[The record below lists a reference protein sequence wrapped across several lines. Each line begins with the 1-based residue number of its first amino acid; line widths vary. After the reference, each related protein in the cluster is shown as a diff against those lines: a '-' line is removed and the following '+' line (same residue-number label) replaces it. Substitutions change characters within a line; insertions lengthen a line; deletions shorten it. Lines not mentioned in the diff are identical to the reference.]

1 MDACQSCLRLASNH
15 AKWTSLQQSVPKRLR
30 RNHNHQEGLS
40 DFVLMGFTLPI
51 LRQLIVGTELTNT
64 DSMLTN
70 TDSNHE
76 VIRHTAA
83 EKMLILTFQTPF

>member
-64 DSMLTN
+64 DS
-70 TDSNHE
+70 NHE